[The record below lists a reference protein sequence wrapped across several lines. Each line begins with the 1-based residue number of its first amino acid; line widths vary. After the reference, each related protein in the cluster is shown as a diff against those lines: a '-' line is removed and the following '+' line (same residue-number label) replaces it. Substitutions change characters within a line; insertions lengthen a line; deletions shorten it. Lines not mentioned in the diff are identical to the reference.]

1 MKRFPA
7 LFACM
12 AFAATLGFGFSAAQA
27 ADLSSLKPI
36 SITIAHSEAGDPTNH
51 IHGAALAFKEFAE
64 AKSGGKISVK
74 VAAGGALGDADACM
88 MQVMS
93 GTLEIAGSIA
103 DGSFSAVYPDTLVFS
118 IPYLF
123 RNDLHAMQVVHGEFG
138 KKLWA
143 DYAQATGTQ
152 MLASVSAGFRSTT
165 NSKRPIKSADDFKG
179 LKIRT
184 MNMPAHMEIM
194 KALGAN
200 VTPLSWTEL
209 YSALQTGVI
218 DGQENGLASIYMG
231 NLYEVQK
238 YLTLDGHVWT
248 IDAFIMS
255 SSWLESLP
263 EPYRAI
269 VEMGGLVMQEVM
281 ARLCDAQTDIAM
293 EFLPTVMDVYTP
305 TRAELDSYRDACQ
318 KPVLEFIRKNVK
330 NPALVDEVLAAADKA
345 LVDLGYKK

>member
-1 MKRFPA
+1 MKRYLAIFT
-7 LFACM
+7 CM
-12 AFAATLGFGFSAAQA
+12 ALVTLGSGLSTARA
-27 ADLSSLKPI
+27 ADALKPL

-51 IHGAALAFKEFAE
+51 IHGAALAFKNFVED
-64 AKSGGKISVK
+64 KSGGKITVK

-123 RNDLHAMQVVHGEFG
+123 RNDLHAMQVVHGPFG
-138 KKLWA
+138 QKFWA
-143 DYAQATGTQ
+143 DYAKATGTQ
-152 MLASVSAGFRSTT
+152 VLASVSAGFRSTT
-165 NSKRPIKSADDFKG
+165 NNKRPIKSPDDFKG

-194 KALGAN
+194 KALGAS

-231 NLYEVQK
+231 NLSEVQK

-255 SSWLESLP
+255 TSWLESLP
-263 EPYRAI
+263 AEYRAI

-281 ARLCDAQTDIAM
+281 QRLCDAQTDIAM
-293 EFLPTVMDVYTP
+293 SYLPTVMEVYTP
-305 TRAELDSYRDACQ
+305 TQAELDAYRDACQ

-330 NPALVDEVLAAADKA
+330 NAALVDEVMAAADQA

>member
-1 MKRFPA
+1 MA
-7 LFACM
+7 LAL
-12 AFAATLGFGFSAAQA
+12 AFGLDLGLSVAHA
-27 ADLSSLKPI
+27 ADPGSLKPV

-51 IHGAALAFKEFAE
+51 IHGAALAFKEFVE
-64 AKSGGKISVK
+64 TKSGGNLSVK
-74 VAAGGALGDADACM
+74 IAAGGALGDADACM

-103 DGSFSAVYPDTLVFS
+103 DGSFAAVHPDTLVFS

-138 KKLWA
+138 KKFWT
-143 DYAQATGTQ
+143 DYAKVTGTQ
-152 MLASVSAGFRSTT
+152 VLASVSAGFRSTT
-165 NSKRPIKSADDFKG
+165 NSKRPIKSPDDFKG
-179 LKIRT
+179 MKIRT

-255 SSWLESLP
+255 TSWLESLP
-263 EPYRAI
+263 EQYRSI

-281 ARLCDAQTDIAM
+281 ARLCDAQTDIAR
-293 EFLPTVMDVYTP
+293 EFLPTVMEVYSP
-305 TRAELDSYRDACQ
+305 SRAELDAYRDACQ
-318 KPVLEFIRKNVK
+318 KPVLDFIRKNVK
-330 NPALVDEVLAAADKA
+330 NPALVDEVIAAADKA